1 MSTLGSLS
9 LSATHHGDTYTLYG
23 LQVYAL
29 CNGQALLRSSYPDL
43 SDLWPVGAYGSSV
56 SEIHLPDLGASDG
69 YFLRGADFNR
79 GVDTNVSTRIALS
92 GTFPVTS
99 GVGSLQEGNFAT
111 HTHPQGSQNSA
122 NRSSF
127 GSDGNCCYPNNVTT
141 FNTGDAISIS
151 GPTSL
156 GAASSSAFDLAH
168 MKVFPYILS
177 NF

>member
-1 MSTLGSLS
+1 MSLGNLILS
-9 LSATHHGDTYTLYG
+9 PVYRGTSFLAGPFTYL
-23 LQVYAL
+23 L
-29 CNGQALLRSSYPDL
+29 CDGSSYSRASYKLSGFFPSSAYTAVPDPGL
-43 SDLWPVGAYGSSV
+43 FY
-56 SEIHLPDLGASDG
+56 LPDLGGNG
-69 YFLRGADFNR
+69 YFLRGSAFGSTECDPDF
-79 GVDTNVSTRIALS
+79 VSRTTLS
-92 GTFPVTS
+92 GSSPTTS